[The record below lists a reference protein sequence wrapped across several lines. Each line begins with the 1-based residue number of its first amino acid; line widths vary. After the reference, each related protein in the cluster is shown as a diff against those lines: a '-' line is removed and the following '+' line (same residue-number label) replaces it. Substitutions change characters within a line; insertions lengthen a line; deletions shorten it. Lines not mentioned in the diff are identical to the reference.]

1 MIVIVR
7 IESVHRFGRVFIGL
21 VRSKPADLPE
31 VSIDGRGYEWIKL
44 DAEIAM
50 IEGGLLEDKFF
61 FGKARSR
68 TLQSGVG
75 AISSRWNT
83 VVQL

>member
-1 MIVIVR
+1 M
-7 IESVHRFGRVFIGL
+7 FIGL

-31 VSIDGRGYEWIKL
+31 GSIDDREYEWIKL

-50 IEGGLLEDKFF
+50 IEGGLHEDNFF

-68 TLQSGVG
+68 TQQSGFA